1 MAENRLTFTNLVTLF
16 AELIRREVFSH
27 DAYMCTLISR
37 GELSQ
42 GSIGPQTVDMDVSSV
57 KSERLE
63 VYCYIDMVFCCCFD
77 MVFCCYVDIVFCC
90 HADMVFC

>member
-1 MAENRLTFTNLVTLF
+1 MLF

-42 GSIGPQTVDMDVSSV
+42 GPVSAQTVDMDVSSV
-57 KSERLE
+57 TSDRME
-63 VYCYIDMVFCCCFD
+63 VRP
-77 MVFCCYVDIVFCC
+77 
-90 HADMVFC
+90 